1 MRSIAAQCQ
10 KFLEKDPYIKFST
23 KRTLGTSRTTI
34 DAEKDAKEKGEDI
47 RPILVKGTPKSIFL
61 WLERP
66 LLFFVIGIVALIVM
80 LAPIALRHYEP

>member
-1 MRSIAAQCQ
+1 MRSIAAQCSKIFRKGSIYKVFYQ
-10 KFLEKDPYIKFST
+10 KNSWDEQDA
-23 KRTLGTSRTTI
+23 I